1 MILQENQAVNVVV
14 RGLMFKEDRL
24 LVTQWK
30 NDGIVFG
37 IGGRVD
43 FGESVVDAVHREV
56 REETGAEIT
65 INKLLYFSEH
75 SFISGKGVHYHELG
89 WYFWVE
95 PDREICGLD
104 EVIQNPDH
112 PDLIIR
118 YLKVDDIP
126 SHSFWPYFL
135 PQYLPVDFKQGFS
148 QSPRH
153 IHSRDNG
160 TGPKMTREVAGL
172 YDHFVAGGV

>member
-1 MILQENQAVNVVV
+1 MILQESQAVNVVV

-24 LVTQWK
+24 LVTQWR
-30 NDGIVFG
+30 NNGVSFG

-43 FGESVVDAVHREV
+43 FGESVVDAIHREV

-65 INKLLYFSEH
+65 INKLLYFSEQTFV
-75 SFISGKGVHYHELG
+75 SDRGVHYHELG

-112 PDLIIR
+112 RDLIIR
-118 YLKVDDIP
+118 YLKIDDLAG
-126 SHSFWPYFL
+126 SDFWPKFL
-135 PQYLPVDFKQGFS
+135 PQYLPADFKQGFS
-148 QSPRH
+148 QNPRH
-153 IHSRDNG
+153 LHSRDNG
-160 TGPKMTREVAGL
+160 TEAKITREVAGL
-172 YDHFVAGGV
+172 YTPSTIGGV